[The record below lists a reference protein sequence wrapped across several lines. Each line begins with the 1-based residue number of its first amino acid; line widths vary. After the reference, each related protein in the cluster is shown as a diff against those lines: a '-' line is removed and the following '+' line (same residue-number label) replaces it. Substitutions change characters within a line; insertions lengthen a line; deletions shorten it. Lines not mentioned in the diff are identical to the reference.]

1 MVSSDKAQ
9 KIANEWIEAW
19 NSHDLASIL
28 SHYSEDVEFTSPFV
42 VKLLGDKSD
51 TIRGKDALRSYFEKG
66 LSAYP
71 GLVLE
76 PLRVLTGVDSITI
89 YYRSVMGMPAVE
101 AMILDKEG
109 KITKVIVHYSDE

>member
-1 MVSSDKAQ
+1 MVSSDKTR

-19 NSHDLASIL
+19 NSHDLDSIL
-28 SHYSEDVEFTSPFV
+28 SHYSEDAELTSPFV

-51 TIRGKDALRSYFEKG
+51 TVKGIEALRSYFKKG
-66 LSAYP
+66 LDAYP

-89 YYRSVMGMPAVE
+89 YHKSVEGMLAVE
-101 AMILDKEG
+101 SMILDKEG
-109 KITKVIVHYSDE
+109 KISKVRVHYSDE